1 MGPPVVGGVPPSYA
15 RPPGS
20 LLEKRDRLLVLASW
34 HYLADVRRR
43 SWARRRGAACSRWS
57 GLLPDPTCR
66 RTSTTTGSCG
76 GATPITTC
84 NGFCL
89 SPASTWPPSTAGCW
103 CMGST
108 VRPSNGCSTYPA
120 TSWGPPSTLVA
131 SDRCLRDRCVRLL
144 DRWTRRPTPPPT
156 PTG

>member
-1 MGPPVVGGVPPSYA
+1 MGPPVVGDVPPSYA

-57 GLLPDPTCR
+57 GSLPDPTCR
-66 RTSTTTGSCG
+66 RTSTTPGSCG

-84 NGFCL
+84 NQFGL
-89 SPASTWPPSTAGCW
+89 SPAYKVTPRRGGCVW
-103 CMGST
+103 RGKT
-108 VRPSNGCSTYPA
+108 VR
-120 TSWGPPSTLVA
+120 
-131 SDRCLRDRCVRLL
+131 DR
-144 DRWTRRPTPPPT
+144 RRARE
-156 PTG
+156 

>member
-57 GLLPDPTCR
+57 GSLPDPTCR
-66 RTSTTTGSCG
+66 RPSTTTRSEEHTSELQSLMRISYAVLCLYKKN
-76 GATPITTC
+76 IQTT
-84 NGFCL
+84 N
-89 SPASTWPPSTAGCW
+89 
-103 CMGST
+103 
-108 VRPSNGCSTYPA
+108 NN
-120 TSWGPPSTLVA
+120 
-131 SDRCLRDRCVRLL
+131 
-144 DRWTRRPTPPPT
+144 
-156 PTG
+156 

>member
-57 GLLPDPTCR
+57 GSLPDPTCR

-84 NGFCL
+84 NGLCL
-89 SPASTWPPSTAGCW
+89 SPASTWPPSRAGCW

-108 VRPSNGCSTYPA
+108 RSEEHTSELQSLMRSSYAVFCLKKKNIILCITYN
-120 TSWGPPSTLVA
+120 TI
-131 SDRCLRDRCVRLL
+131 RLR
-144 DRWTRRPTPPPT
+144 
-156 PTG
+156 G

>member
-57 GLLPDPTCR
+57 GSLPDPTCR

-76 GATPITTC
+76 GATPITPCHGLRSEERRVGKECVSTC
-84 NGFCL
+84 RSRW
-89 SPASTWPPSTAGCW
+89 SP
-103 CMGST
+103 
-108 VRPSNGCSTYPA
+108 YP
-120 TSWGPPSTLVA
+120 
-131 SDRCLRDRCVRLL
+131 
-144 DRWTRRPTPPPT
+144 
-156 PTG
+156 